1 MSRVVLT
8 FKNNEKEKKIEE
20 FLDSKLSP
28 AGYLKELVWEVINGN
43 QISIPVI
50 AKEQSIQT
58 DEDVTKEKS
67 IELPTEESLME
78 SKKKVGGFGKK

>member
-50 AKEQSIQT
+50 AKEQLIQT

-67 IELPTEESLME
+67 IELATEESLME

>member
-1 MSRVVLT
+1 MSRIVLT

-20 FLDSKLSP
+20 FLENKVSP
-28 AGYLKELVWEVINGN
+28 SGYLKELVWEVINGN

-50 AKEQSIQT
+50 AKEQSIQM

>member
-20 FLDSKLSP
+20 FLDSKVSP
-28 AGYLKELVWEVINGN
+28 AGYLKELVWEVINNG

-50 AKEQSIQT
+50 LQDNESPDSNINNTCNKSEFKPV
-58 DEDVTKEKS
+58 DPTKD
-67 IELPTEESLME
+67 P
-78 SKKKVGGFGKK
+78 F

>member
-1 MSRVVLT
+1 MSRIVLT

-20 FLDSKLSP
+20 FLENKVSP
-28 AGYLKELVWEVINGN
+28 SGYLKELVWEVINGN

>member
-50 AKEQSIQT
+50 TKEQSIQT
-58 DEDVTKEKS
+58 DEDVAKEKS
-67 IELPTEESLME
+67 VELPTEESLME
-78 SKKKVGGFGKK
+78 NKKIVGGFGKR

>member
-1 MSRVVLT
+1 MSRIVLT

-50 AKEQSIQT
+50 TKEQSIQT
-58 DEDVTKEKS
+58 NEDIAKEKS
-67 IELPTEESLME
+67 TELPTEESLMAN
-78 SKKKVGGFGKK
+78 KKIVGGFGKR

>member
-1 MSRVVLT
+1 MSRIVLT

-50 AKEQSIQT
+50 TKEQSIQT
-58 DEDVTKEKS
+58 DEDVAKEKS
-67 IELPTEESLME
+67 VELPTEESLME
-78 SKKKVGGFGKK
+78 NKKIVGGFGKR

>member
-1 MSRVVLT
+1 MSRIVLT

-50 AKEQSIQT
+50 TKEQSIQT

-67 IELPTEESLME
+67 VELPTEESLMAN
-78 SKKKVGGFGKK
+78 KKIVGGFGKR

>member
-1 MSRVVLT
+1 MSRIVLT

-50 AKEQSIQT
+50 AKEQSIQM
-58 DEDVTKEKS
+58 DEYVTKKKS
-67 IELPTEESLME
+67 IELPTEKSLME

>member
-1 MSRVVLT
+1 MSRIVLT

-43 QISIPVI
+43 QISMPVI
-50 AKEQSIQT
+50 TKEQSIQT
-58 DEDVTKEKS
+58 DEDVAKEKS
-67 IELPTEESLME
+67 AELPTEESLMAN
-78 SKKKVGGFGKK
+78 KKIVGGFGKR

>member
-1 MSRVVLT
+1 MSRIVLT

-50 AKEQSIQT
+50 TKEQSIQT
-58 DEDVTKEKS
+58 DEDVAKEKS
-67 IELPTEESLME
+67 AELPTEESLMAN
-78 SKKKVGGFGKK
+78 KKIVGGFGKR